1 MWGTLLEGVA
11 LAFQPQEERV
21 CGSVALEVKQG
32 RGGPKMVSS
41 REVVDSQGQG
51 A

>member
-11 LAFQPQEERV
+11 PAFQPQEERV

-32 RGGPKMVSS
+32 WGGPKMVSG
-41 REVVDSQGQG
+41 REVMDSQGQG